1 MPSLGRFRQANE
13 RNGGSRARDD
23 LSDKVHERIHEI
35 ETELRV
41 LRGLLLQ
48 DSDGKGAEK
57 PMRRVINGS
66 GNNIRSLAKI
76 IIQRFGPQT
85 TVELRQKLM
94 EHYGKRVKLHS
105 IPSSLSRRPL
115 VAVENSEEKW
125 ELIDP
130 SVASVTHRGSRMP
143 SSPSSVPVMT
153 RKIMTTLQTP
163 LTVDEIVDLLAQ
175 DGKTV
180 KAASVPIILHRSEGF
195 KRMGEKWGLTGW

>member
-1 MPSLGRFRQANE
+1 MPSLRGLREVNE
-13 RNGGSRARDD
+13 RNGGSKARDN

-48 DSDGKGAEK
+48 DNDGKGAEK

-105 IPSSLSRRPL
+105 IPSSLSRHPRF
-115 VAVENSEEKW
+115 AIENSEEKW
-125 ELIDP
+125 ELAAP
-130 SVASVTHRGSRMP
+130 STASPTRPIPRMP
-143 SSPSSVPVMT
+143 NSPLPMADMT
-153 RKIMTTLQTP
+153 REILKTLQST

-175 DGKTV
+175 DGKMV
-180 KAASVPIILHRSEGF
+180 KASSVPIILHRAEGF
-195 KRMGEKWGLTGW
+195 KRMGEKWGLTEW

>member
-1 MPSLGRFRQANE
+1 
-13 RNGGSRARDD
+13 
-23 LSDKVHERIHEI
+23 
-35 ETELRV
+35 
-41 LRGLLLQ
+41 LLLQ
-48 DSDGKGAEK
+48 DSDGKDAGT
-57 PMRRVINGS
+57 PVRRVINGS

-105 IPSSLSRRPL
+105 IPSSLSRRPRF
-115 VAVENSEEKW
+115 AVENSEEKW
-125 ELIDP
+125 ELIAP

-143 SSPSSVPVMT
+143 NSPLPMADMT
-153 RKIMTTLQTP
+153 REILKTLQSP
-163 LTVDEIVDLLAQ
+163 LSVDEIVDFLAQ
-175 DGKTV
+175 DGKMV